1 MNSSMTEQA
10 FFEAPIWSAD
20 YAHLH
25 QAIGDGRQ
33 SEAEGLSLQL
43 TKRAQNFNHERRTML
58 PLELSLEGQA
68 VRLWFDEAAL
78 LEWLEPILPTPDLSS
93 LHDGLREAALA
104 WTLAP
109 WLDWCVQHRLTP
121 PSIKALGALASPPE
135 RLDQAE
141 HAEIILTFIAQE
153 DHRWLDLHL
162 DGFPLTW
169 LSALAKCMEASP
181 DQHAEQHTVISAC
194 AGFAHLSVTQ
204 LAALQVGDV
213 VMAAWQAP
221 LKNGS
226 LLLVLDRLL
235 VQIGRLDE
243 NHFEIER
250 VMEPLGEENYFI
262 ADTTEPIAD
271 EAGFTHETQSADE
284 AALTQDTQSADEAA
298 LTQDTQSAD
307 EAALT
312 QDTQSAD
319 EAALTQE
326 AQPADEAA
334 LTQETQSA
342 DEAVLTQE
350 TQSADEAALAQD
362 TQSAAEL
369 DLTAGNIAA
378 SLPMTLMFE
387 IGQMTVPLSAL
398 SQLKEGDVLA
408 ADFKTA
414 PEIGI
419 RTQGRLIAT
428 ASLVRIGERLG
439 AKITRLIAPDETR

>member
-10 FFEAPIWSAD
+10 FFEAPMWSAE

-25 QAIGDGRQ
+25 QAIGGGRQ

-58 PLELSLEGQA
+58 PLELSLDGQA

-78 LEWLEPILPTPDLSS
+78 LEWLEPILPAPDLSS
-93 LHDGLREAALA
+93 LNDGLREAALA

-135 RLDQAE
+135 RLDQPD
-141 HAEIILTFIAQE
+141 IILTFIAQD

-169 LSALAKCMEASP
+169 LSALAKCMAASP

-250 VMEPLGEENYFI
+250 VMEPLGEENHFI

-271 EAGFTHETQSADE
+271 EAGFTQET
-284 AALTQDTQSADEAA
+284 
-298 LTQDTQSAD
+298 
-307 EAALT
+307 
-312 QDTQSAD
+312 
-319 EAALTQE
+319 
-326 AQPADEAA
+326 QPADEAA
-334 LTQETQSA
+334 FTP
-342 DEAVLTQE
+342 EAQP
-350 TQSADEAALAQD
+350 
-362 TQSAAEL
+362 AAEL

-378 SLPMTLMFE
+378 SLPMTLVFE

>member
-1 MNSSMTEQA
+1 M
-10 FFEAPIWSAD
+10 WSAD

-25 QAIGDGRQ
+25 QAIGGGRQ
-33 SEAEGLSLQL
+33 SEAVGLSLQL
-43 TKRAQNFNHERRTML
+43 TKRAQNLNHERRTML
-58 PLELSLEGQA
+58 PLELSLDGQA

-78 LEWLEPILPTPDLSS
+78 LEWLEPILPVPGLSS

-104 WTLAP
+104 WALAP

-121 PSIKALGALASPPE
+121 PSIKALGALAAPPE

-141 HAEIILTFIAQE
+141 HADIILTFIAHE

-169 LSALAKCMEASP
+169 LSALAKCMTAGP
-181 DQHAEQHTVISAC
+181 DQHAEQPTVISAC

-250 VMEPLGEENYFI
+250 VMEPLGEENHFI
-262 ADTTEPIAD
+262 ADTTEAIAD
-271 EAGFTHETQSADE
+271 EAGFT
-284 AALTQDTQSADEAA
+284 
-298 LTQDTQSAD
+298 
-307 EAALT
+307 
-312 QDTQSAD
+312 
-319 EAALTQE
+319 QE
-326 AQPADEAA
+326 IQPADEAA
-334 LTQETQSA
+334 LTQETQPA
-342 DEAVLTQE
+342 DEAGLTQE
-350 TQSADEAALAQD
+350 TQPADEAALTQEAQP
-362 TQSAAEL
+362 AAEL

-378 SLPMTLMFE
+378 SLPMTLVFE